1 MDFGTL
7 IILVYFLPKANIFYN
22 MNLKFLP
29 LELRQAI
36 DCLNINY
43 LTEIRIRRG
52 QPVIIEYHGEY
63 KYINS
68 YGYSVSPNGAIV
80 VYNVDGLL
88 NSALSDGIYAYSEQL
103 KSAFVTLDGGVRI
116 GVAGEYVTDRGKVT
130 AVRCITSLNI
140 RIPHDINGCAHDLYM
155 STLSNGLKN
164 ILIFSPPGLGKT
176 TMLRDLARHLGKNHN
191 VLVFDERNEIAAADS
206 DGDGYRLGER
216 CDVIRGGD
224 KLTAF
229 PCAIRVM
236 KPNVII
242 TDELYGESDIRAVK
256 YAVDCGITVCAST
269 HVTNNSILKD
279 MPFDY
284 YCRLTGIGDRAVI
297 YDKNFD
303 IVRDNCCDNNSRSVA
318 VGRKEETGTGVHR
331 IV

>member
-1 MDFGTL
+1 
-7 IILVYFLPKANIFYN
+7 

-29 LELRQAI
+29 LELRRAI
-36 DCLNINY
+36 DCLNINF

-63 KYINS
+63 KYINN
-68 YGYSVSPNGAIV
+68 YGYSANPDGAIV

-103 KSAFVTLDGGVRI
+103 KSAFVTLDGGVRV

-140 RIPHDINGCAHDLYM
+140 RIPHDIKGCSHDLYM
-155 STLSNGLKN
+155 TTLSKELKN
-164 ILIFSPPGLGKT
+164 VLIFSPPGLGKT
-176 TMLRDLARHLGKNHN
+176 TMLRDLARHLGKEYN

-206 DGDGYRLGER
+206 DGDGYLLGER
-216 CDVIRGGD
+216 CDIVRGGD

-229 PCAIRVM
+229 ACAIRVM
-236 KPNVII
+236 KPHLII
-242 TDELYGESDIRAVK
+242 TDELYGENDIDAVK
-256 YAVDCGITVCAST
+256 YAIDCGIAVCAST
-269 HVTNNSILKD
+269 HITDHYILKN

-284 YCRLTGIGDRAVI
+284 YCRLMGIGEKAVI
-297 YDKNFD
+297 YDKNFN
-303 IVRDNCCDNNSRSVA
+303 IVRDNCSNNNSRSVA
-318 VGRKEETGTGVHR
+318 VSGKEKTGAGVH
-331 IV
+331 